1 MYKMVKKSRSSTA
14 YRSFT
19 VERVG
24 KHGSCKT
31 KGKGGRFINK
41 TPAGAARK
49 AFSEFCRTKRIK
61 GVCTLLV
68 TMRETTQ
75 GSAGKM
81 YTYKLNRHKLK
92 NPLIRLE
99 GTDKEF
105 VIAYS
110 SSIKSVTNPP
120 DCKKPGQSRG
130 RRLKRTIRKNRMRPN
145 NVRRSR
151 RRSAARR

>member
-1 MYKMVKKSRSSTA
+1 MVKKADGRDG

-31 KGKGGRFINK
+31 KGRGGRFVNK

-61 GVCTLLV
+61 GICTLIV
-68 TMRETTQ
+68 TMRETTN
-75 GSAGKM
+75 GHSGKL
-81 YTYKLNRHKLK
+81 YTYKLNRMKLRQ
-92 NPLIRLE
+92 PIIRLE
-99 GTDKEF
+99 GTPKEF
-105 VIAYS
+105 VVEYS
-110 SSIKSVTNPP
+110 SKIKSVNNPP
-120 DCKKPGQSRG
+120 KCAKPGQTRG
-130 RRLKRTIRKNRMRPN
+130 RALKRTARKNRMRPN

-151 RRSAARR
+151 ARRSVRQN

>member
-1 MYKMVKKSRSSTA
+1 MYKMVKKSVGKGA

-31 KGKGGRFINK
+31 KGRGGRFINK

-49 AFSEFCRTKRIK
+49 AFSEFCRTKRVK

-75 GSAGKM
+75 GSGGKLF
-81 YTYKLNRHKLK
+81 TYKLSRMKLRQ
-92 NPLIRLE
+92 PIIRLE
-99 GTDKEF
+99 GTKNEF
-105 VIAYS
+105 VISYAS
-110 SSIKSVTNPP
+110 KVRSVSNPP
-120 DCKKPGQSRG
+120 DCKKPGQTRG

>member
-1 MYKMVKKSRSSTA
+1 MVKKSGSSGE

-31 KGKGGRFINK
+31 KGQGGRFINK

-61 GVCTLLV
+61 GICTLLV
-68 TMRETTQ
+68 TMRETTN
-75 GSAGKM
+75 GKRGKM
-81 YTYKLNRHKLK
+81 YTYKLNRMKLR
-92 NPLIRLE
+92 NPIIRLE
-99 GTDKEF
+99 GTPKEF

-110 SSIKSVTNPP
+110 SKIRSVSNPP
-120 DCKKPGQSRG
+120 DCQRPGQTRG

>member
-1 MYKMVKKSRSSTA
+1 MYKMVKKSGSRGG

-49 AFSEFCRTKRIK
+49 AFSEFCRTKRVK
-61 GVCTLLV
+61 GICTLLV

-75 GSAGKM
+75 GAAGKM
-81 YTYKLNRHKLK
+81 FTYKLSRRKLQD
-92 NPLIRLE
+92 PIIRLE
-99 GTDKEF
+99 GTPNEF
-105 VIAYS
+105 VIAYAT
-110 SSIKSVTNPP
+110 KVRSVSNPP
-120 DCKKPGQSRG
+120 DCKRPGQTRG